1 MEYEAIA
8 YAGDLAN
15 ISDSIKAREMDRRA
29 EVVDRRLARAQSR
42 SPALTALAKV
52 RKLAVP
58 IVINQLNVSE
68 QAVNVAAQKVD

>member
-29 EVVDRRLARAQSR
+29 EVVDRRLAVPNVGSSR
-42 SPALTALAKV
+42 
-52 RKLAVP
+52 R
-58 IVINQLNVSE
+58 
-68 QAVNVAAQKVD
+68 